1 MLKRITI
8 FLLTAILASFAYSDG
23 SALAGLAGDRIRPYL
38 SVREVYDDNIFRV
51 RDEGQLKSSIGDDQ
65 LADYLTIYTI
75 GMGLDYRWSRQGLGV
90 QLRKDFLR
98 YGHYTS
104 QNSGQDDVRGD
115 IALRVL
121 DRISAKITGGY
132 SRLIQSKE
140 RSQGVQWEGL

>member
-1 MLKRITI
+1 MK
-8 FLLTAILASFAYSDG
+8 D
-23 SALAGLAGDRIRPYL
+23 
-38 SVREVYDDNIFRV
+38 
-51 RDEGQLKSSIGDDQ
+51 SIGDDQ
-65 LADYLTIYTI
+65 LADYLTIYTL
-75 GMGLDYRWSRQGLGV
+75 GLNLDYRWSRQGLGV
-90 QLRKDFLR
+90 QMRKDFLR